1 MALRRWSCA
10 RRKRQQNPPGL
21 TGFAHQAAGNR
32 PVGLTATGW
41 VGANVSWRAWART
54 WMRKSTGNYLMDKND
69 LQFRRCPELLIMQ
82 SAEDCGR
89 ITHTSSAC
97 PLPQASSDAAVGKN
111 CWALQTLG
119 LIQFS
124 PSCIPVWLCAWALRT
139 SFALVGEFHPVSPAR
154 LQGAMMPFEE
164 KVLLAGNRFESK
176 SASPCW
182 FLSAMRRM
190 SELLLE
196 LLKSLFTE
204 LRL

>member
-1 MALRRWSCA
+1 M
-10 RRKRQQNPPGL
+10 
-21 TGFAHQAAGNR
+21 GFARQAAGNR
-32 PVGLTATGW
+32 PVGLTATGC

-69 LQFRRCPELLIMQ
+69 LQFRRCPELSIMQ
-82 SAEDCGR
+82 NAEDCER
-89 ITHTSSAC
+89 ITHDSSAC
-97 PLPQASSDAAVGKN
+97 PLPQASSDAAVGKS
-111 CWALQTLG
+111 CWALQTLS

-124 PSCIPVWLCAWALRT
+124 PSCIPVWLCAWVLRT
-139 SFALVGEFHPVSPAR
+139 SFALVGEFHPVSPASH
-154 LQGAMMPFEE
+154 QGAMMPFEE
-164 KVLLAGNRFESK
+164 KVLLADVSAGNRFESK

-190 SELLLE
+190 SEPLLE